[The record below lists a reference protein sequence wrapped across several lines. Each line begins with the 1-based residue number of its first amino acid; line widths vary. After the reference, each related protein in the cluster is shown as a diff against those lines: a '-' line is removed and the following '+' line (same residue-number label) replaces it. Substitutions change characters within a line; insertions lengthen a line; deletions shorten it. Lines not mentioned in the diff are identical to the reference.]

1 MERTVSF
8 ACFCWKGERFMYV
21 LGLDLGTS
29 ALKGLVFDRK
39 GKLVAEAVASYP
51 MSNPQMGYSEQQPAD
66 WLKAADQILKELLG
80 KVTDLKDELAGISFS
95 GQMHSLVLLDEADQV
110 VRPAILW
117 NDVRTT
123 PQCQRI
129 TEIMGDKLLQHTK
142 NKVLEGFTLPKI
154 LWVQEHEPASWEKVK
169 HIQLPKDYLRFWLTD
184 SYHMDESDAAGT
196 LLLNQETKQWDEEI
210 LEEFGIDPAIL
221 PPLVASTE
229 VVGTLKEEF
238 KERYDFTKPV
248 KVIAGGAD
256 NACGAVGAGILEEGL
271 GLCSIGTSGVF
282 LRYEK
287 NVDRDYQGKLHL
299 FQHASGAAYSM
310 GVTLAA
316 GDSLS
321 WFKQR
326 FAPDRS
332 FNELLSEI
340 GSVDAG
346 SNGLLFTPYI
356 VGERTPYSDSQIRGS
371 FIGIDTQ
378 HELKHFTR
386 SVLEGIT
393 FSLKD
398 SQAIMDEMTQ
408 QKIETIV
415 SVGGGAKNQMW
426 LQMQADIFNRP
437 IVTLTTEQ
445 GPGLGA
451 AMLAAVGCDWFT
463 DLNECASV
471 FVSYQSPVQPN
482 PQQVEV
488 YQKVYARYRK
498 VYECTKEICH
508 MYEK

>member
-1 MERTVSF
+1 
-8 ACFCWKGERFMYV
+8 MYV

-29 ALKGLVFDRK
+29 ALKGLVFDQK
-39 GKLVAEAVASYP
+39 GQLVGEAVASYP

-66 WLKAADQILKELLG
+66 WLKATDKVIKELVEQ
-80 KVTDLKDELAGISFS
+80 VTDFKDELVGISFS

-110 VRPAILW
+110 LRPAILW

-123 PQCQRI
+123 TQCQRI
-129 TEIMGDKLLQHTK
+129 TETIGDKLLQQTK
-142 NKVLEGFTLPKI
+142 NKALEGFTLPKI
-154 LWVQEHEPASWEKVK
+154 LWVQEHEPTVLEKVK
-169 HIQLPKDYLRFWLTD
+169 QIQLPKDYLRFWLTG
-184 SYHMDESDAAGT
+184 SYHMDYSDAAGT

-210 LEEFGIDPAIL
+210 IETFEINADIL

-229 VVGTLKEEF
+229 VVGTLKEEL
-238 KERYDFTKPV
+238 KERYGFTKQI

-326 FAPDRS
+326 FAPNLS
-332 FNELLSEI
+332 FNELLSEV
-340 GSVDAG
+340 GTVEAG

-398 SQAIMDEMTQ
+398 SQEIMEEMTQ
-408 QKIETIV
+408 QKIEKIV
-415 SVGGGAKNQMW
+415 SVGGGAKIQHGCKCR
-426 LQMQADIFNRP
+426 QIFS
-437 IVTLTTEQ
+437 I
-445 GPGLGA
+445 
-451 AMLAAVGCDWFT
+451 
-463 DLNECASV
+463 
-471 FVSYQSPVQPN
+471 
-482 PQQVEV
+482 
-488 YQKVYARYRK
+488 ARSLL
-498 VYECTKEICH
+498 
-508 MYEK
+508 